1 MFQNFIQNYNIIKDR
16 VMKNKTKL
24 ISLLLILCL
33 ITAILLTSCD
43 GEDASTISSE
53 ISNIDYAQSVKL
65 DLNSKETLKFE
76 AKVKLFVD
84 GDTTHFYVD
93 KGILESGVLK
103 ARYIAINTPES
114 TGKIEEY
121 GKAASNY
128 TKEALSKATSIYLE
142 SDDGKLN
149 ADSTG
154 DRYLV
159 WVWYKTAEN
168 EEYRNL
174 NIEILQ
180 NGLAIASSSANNKYG
195 TVCVDAINQAKANKL
210 NVHSGVKDPDFYY
223 GEAVELTLKELRC
236 NIEDYNGVKVAFTGI
251 ITKNE
256 SSSVY
261 MEAYD
266 AETDMYY
273 GISVYYGYNLSGDGL
288 EIMSV
293 GNESRIVGTV
303 TYYEAGGT
311 YQVSGVSYRMMN
323 PKDPNNIQ
331 KISSDNKPAYVPTTA
346 EKFTNG
352 KVEITTDDEKKSFD
366 YAGLALNTSIS
377 MENLKVKSIYTTTSE
392 ESSSKGAMTLTC
404 ECDGIEVDV
413 RTTVL
418 TDDDGKIITAEAYE
432 GKTINVK
439 GIVDYFSGS
448 YQIKVLSA
456 KDITILN

>member
-1 MFQNFIQNYNIIKDR
+1 M
-16 VMKNKTKL
+16 MKKNLL
-24 ISLLLILCL
+24 ISLLLVLCIVCSFL
-33 ITAILLTSCD
+33 ASCGEEGSSDVGSSDVSAEIT
-43 GEDASTISSE
+43 
-53 ISNIDYAQSVKL
+53 NIDYAQSVKL
-65 DLNSKETLKFE
+65 DINSKETLKFE
-76 AKVKLFVD
+76 ARVKLFVD

-93 KGILESGVLK
+93 KSIIDTGVLK
-103 ARYIAINTPES
+103 ARYISINTPES

-128 TKEALSKATSIYLE
+128 TKETLSKATSIYLE
-142 SDDGKLN
+142 SDTDKLD

-159 WVWYKTAEN
+159 WVWYKTAESS
-168 EEYRNL
+168 EYRNL

-180 NGLAIASSSANNKYG
+180 KGLAIASSSANNRYG
-195 TVCVDAINQAKANKL
+195 TTCMAAINQAKAQKL
-210 NVHSGVKDPDFYY
+210 AVYSGVKDPDFYY
-223 GEAVELTLKELRC
+223 GEAIELTLKELRC
-236 NIEDYNGVKVAFTGI
+236 NIENYNGMKVAFTGV
-251 ITKNE
+251 ITKNDN
-256 SSSVY
+256 SSVY

-288 EIMSV
+288 DIMSV

-311 YQVSGVSYRMMN
+311 YQVSGISYRMMN

-331 KISSDNKPAYVPTTA
+331 KISSGNKPAYVPTTA

-352 KVEITTDDEKKSFD
+352 KVEIVTEDEKKTFD
-366 YAGLALNTSIS
+366 YAALAINTSIS

-418 TDDDGKIITAEAYE
+418 TDNEGKIITSEAYE

-439 GIVDYFSGS
+439 GIIDCFSGS
-448 YQIKVLSA
+448 YQIKVLSE

>member
-1 MFQNFIQNYNIIKDR
+1 M
-16 VMKNKTKL
+16 MKNTKL
-24 ISLLLILCL
+24 ISLVLVLCL
-33 ITAILLTSCD
+33 VIALLAAC
-43 GEDASTISSE
+43 GEEDNSKSDSSEVSSSE
-53 ISNIDYAQSVKL
+53 ITNVDYAQSVKL
-65 DLNSKETLKFE
+65 DLNSKETLKIE
-76 AKVKLFVD
+76 AKVKLFID

-93 KGILESGVLK
+93 KSVVDTGVLK
-103 ARYIAINTPES
+103 ARYLSINTPES

-121 GKAASNY
+121 GKAASNF
-128 TKEALSKATSIYLE
+128 TKETLSKATSIYLE
-142 SDDGKLN
+142 SDDTKLN

-159 WVWYKTAEN
+159 WVWYKTSDN
-168 EEYRNL
+168 SEYRNL

-180 NGLAIASSSANNKYG
+180 KGLAIASSSANNRYG
-195 TVCVDAINQAKANKL
+195 KTCIEAINQAKAQKL
-210 NVHSGVKDPDFYY
+210 AVYSGIKDPDFYY

-236 NIEDYNGVKVAFTGI
+236 NIENYNGIKVAFTGI

-331 KISSDNKPAYVPTTA
+331 KISSDNKPAYVPTTS

-352 KVEITTDDEKKSFD
+352 KVEITTDDEKKTFD

-439 GIVDYFSGS
+439 GIIDYFSGS

>member
-1 MFQNFIQNYNIIKDR
+1 
-16 VMKNKTKL
+16 MKNKNKL

-33 ITAILLTSCD
+33 VTAILLTSC
-43 GEDASTISSE
+43 GEEENSNISDE
-53 ISNIDYAQSVKL
+53 IPNIDYASSVKL
-65 DLNSKETLKFE
+65 DLNSSETLKIK
-76 AKVKLFVD
+76 ATVKLFVD

-93 KGILESGVLK
+93 KSILDTGVLK

-121 GKAASNY
+121 GKAAANF
-128 TKEALSKATSIYLE
+128 TKETLKNATSIYLE
-142 SDDGKLN
+142 SDTANLD

-154 DRYLV
+154 SRYLV
-159 WVWYKTAEN
+159 WVWYKTAES

-180 NGLAIASSSANNKYG
+180 KGLAIASSSANNRYG
-195 TVCVDAINQAKANKL
+195 TVCVNAINQAKAQKL
-210 NVHSGVKDPDFYY
+210 SVHSGVKDPDFYY

-236 NIEDYNGVKVAFTGI
+236 NIEEYNGLKVAFTGI

-256 SSSVY
+256 GSSVY
-261 MEAYD
+261 MEAFD
-266 AETDMYY
+266 PETEMYY

-288 EIMSV
+288 DVMSV

-311 YQVSGVSYRMMN
+311 YQVSGVSYRQMK
-323 PKDPNNIQ
+323 PDDPNNIQ
-331 KISSDNKPAYVPTTA
+331 KISSGHSPAYFPVTA
-346 EKFTNG
+346 DKFVNG
-352 KVEITTDDEKKSFD
+352 KIEIETEEETKIFD
-366 YAGLALNTSIS
+366 FASLAMNTSVL
-377 MENLKVKSIYTTTSE
+377 MENLTVTDIYTTTAE

-404 ECDGIEVDV
+404 TSGGVTIDV
-413 RTTVL
+413 RTAVL
-418 TDDDGKIITAEAYE
+418 TDENGNIITADTYE
-432 GKTINVK
+432 GKIINVK

-456 KDITILN
+456 KDITVLD

>member
-1 MFQNFIQNYNIIKDR
+1 M
-16 VMKNKTKL
+16 MKNNKL
-24 ISLLLILCL
+24 ISLLLILC
-33 ITAILLTSCD
+33 IVTALLVSCNEGNGSEATD
-43 GEDASTISSE
+43 NSNASAEVT
-53 ISNIDYAQSVKL
+53 NVDYASSIKL
-65 DLNSKETLKFE
+65 DLNSSDSLKIKAE
-76 AKVKLFVD
+76 VKLFVD

-93 KGILESGVLK
+93 KSIVETGVLK
-103 ARYIAINTPES
+103 ARYISINTPES

-121 GKAASNY
+121 GKAASNF
-128 TKEALSKATSIYLE
+128 TKEKLSKATSIYLE

-159 WVWYKTAEN
+159 WVWYKTSEN

-180 NGLAIASSSANNKYG
+180 NGLAIASSSANNRYG
-195 TVCVDAINQAKANKL
+195 TVSVDAINQAKANKL
-210 NVHSGVKDPDFYY
+210 GVHSGVKDPDFYY

-236 NIEDYNGVKVAFTGI
+236 NIEEYNGKKVAFNGV

-256 SSSVY
+256 GSSVY
-261 MEAYD
+261 MEAFD
-266 AETDMYY
+266 TETEMYY

-311 YQVSGVSYRMMN
+311 YQVSGVSYRQMKPN
-323 PKDPNNIQ
+323 DPNNIQ
-331 KISSDNKPAYVPTTA
+331 KISSGNNPAYYPTTA
-346 EKFTNG
+346 DKFVNG
-352 KVEITTDDEKKSFD
+352 KVEIVTEDEKKTYD
-366 YAGLALNTSIS
+366 YAALAMNTSLS
-377 MENLKVKSIYTTTSE
+377 MENLVVKSIYTTTAE
-392 ESSSKGAMTLTC
+392 DSSSKGAMTLTC
-404 ECDGIEVDV
+404 ECDGVTVDV
-413 RTTVL
+413 RTSVL
-418 TDDDGKIITAEAYE
+418 TDENGTVITADAYE

-439 GIVDYFSGS
+439 GIVDYFNGS

-456 KDITILN
+456 KDITVL

>member
-1 MFQNFIQNYNIIKDR
+1 M
-16 VMKNKTKL
+16 MKNNKL
-24 ISLLLILCL
+24 ISLLLILCMVF
-33 ITAILLTSCD
+33 ALLVSC
-43 GEDASTISSE
+43 GEESKSEEASNASSSE
-53 ISNIDYAQSVKL
+53 IPNVDYASSVKL
-65 DLNSKETLKFE
+65 DLNSSETLKIKAE
-76 AKVKLFVD
+76 VKLFVD

-93 KGILESGVLK
+93 KSIVDSGVLK
-103 ARYIAINTPES
+103 ARYLSINTPES

-121 GKAASNY
+121 GKAASNF
-128 TKEALSKATSIYLE
+128 TKETLSKATSIYLE
-142 SDDGKLN
+142 SDDNKLN

-154 DRYLV
+154 DRYLF
-159 WVWYKTAEN
+159 WIWYKTSET

-180 NGLAIASSSANNKYG
+180 KGLAIASSSANNRYG
-195 TVCVDAINQAKANKL
+195 TVCVEAINQAKAQKL
-210 NVHSGVKDPDFYY
+210 AVHSGVKDPDFYY

-236 NIEDYNGVKVAFTGI
+236 NIEQYNGMKVAFNGI

-256 SSSVY
+256 GSSVY
-261 MEAYD
+261 MEAFD
-266 AETDMYY
+266 AETEMYY

-311 YQVSGVSYRMMN
+311 YQVSGVSYRQMK
-323 PKDPNNIQ
+323 PDDPNNIQ
-331 KISSDNKPAYVPTTA
+331 KISSGNSPSYFPTTA
-346 EKFTNG
+346 EKFANG
-352 KVEITTDDEKKSFD
+352 KVEIATDEETKTFD
-366 YAGLALNTSIS
+366 YAALAMNTSLS
-377 MENLKVKSIYTTTSE
+377 MENLKVKSIYTTTAE

-404 ECDGIEVDV
+404 VCDGIEIDV
-413 RTTVL
+413 RTVVL
-418 TDDDGKIITAEAYE
+418 TDENGNIITADAYE

-456 KDITILN
+456 KDITIIG

>member
-1 MFQNFIQNYNIIKDR
+1 M
-16 VMKNKTKL
+16 MKNNKL

-33 ITAILLTSCD
+33 ITALLVSC
-43 GEDASTISSE
+43 GEESNSKEASNSSSQE
-53 ISNIDYAQSVKL
+53 TSNIDYASSVKL
-65 DLNSKETLKFE
+65 DLNSSETMKIKAE
-76 AKVKLFVD
+76 VKLFVD

-93 KGILESGVLK
+93 KSIVESGVLK
-103 ARYIAINTPES
+103 ARYLSINTPES

-128 TKEALSKATSIYLE
+128 TKETLSKATSIYLE
-142 SDDGKLN
+142 SDDNKLN

-159 WVWYKTAEN
+159 WVWYKTSDS

-180 NGLAIASSSANNKYG
+180 RGLAIASSSANNRYG
-195 TVCVDAINQAKANKL
+195 TVCVDAINQAKAQKL
-210 NVHSGVKDPDFYY
+210 AVHSGIKDPDFYY

-236 NIEDYNGVKVAFTGI
+236 NIEQYNGIKVAFNGI

-256 SSSVY
+256 GSSVY
-261 MEAYD
+261 MESFD
-266 AETDMYY
+266 PETEMYY

-288 EIMSV
+288 DIMSV

-311 YQVSGVSYRMMN
+311 YQVSGVSYRQMK
-323 PKDPNNIQ
+323 PDDPNNIQ
-331 KISSDNKPAYVPTTA
+331 KISSGNLPAYFPTTA
-346 EKFTNG
+346 DKFANG
-352 KVEITTDDEKKSFD
+352 KVEISTDEETKTFD
-366 YAGLALNTSIS
+366 YAALAMNTSIL

-392 ESSSKGAMTLTC
+392 ESSSKGAMTITC
-404 ECDGIEVDV
+404 ESDGIEVDI
-413 RTTVL
+413 RTVVL
-418 TDDDGKIITAEAYE
+418 VDENGNVITADAYE

-439 GIVDYFSGS
+439 GIVDYFNGS

-456 KDITILN
+456 KDITIIG